1 MNKIILLA
9 PGLFRKT
16 IKSVLTSHSRA
27 HQFLVLFDNFS
38 FMSEMKALS
47 TAIFPMSE
55 FPMINP

>member
-1 MNKIILLA
+1 MILLA

-27 HQFLVLFDNFS
+27 HQFLVLLDNFS
-38 FMSEMKALS
+38 FMIEMKALS